1 MIFIQKWPRCQ
12 TMTPC
17 RKFLLYKSRN
27 ELQILTL
34 NWIVNTPPW
43 YRKSGQNAD
52 FQGNLMFIP
61 PIIQVS
67 LRLWSLELNHL
78 ELKQRKSEKVNSFLK
93 TSRWRTSYIVSYKKP
108 TFLTTQK
115 LKQWVVDVA
124 FGPSVIWSLSIINYD
139 ISHLSTHTSE
149 LSPTPS
155 P

>member
-1 MIFIQKWPRCQ
+1 MGSKRFLKMHVSLFHWTVFSSLTTKELLFHLVTSVLESGIDVGMRGGRVEKFTRAKLIRTGQGQVMIFIQKWPRCQ

-67 LRLWSLELNHL
+67 LRLWSLELN
-78 ELKQRKSEKVNSFLK
+78 QRKSEKVNSFLK
-93 TSRWRTSYIVSYKKP
+93 T
-108 TFLTTQK
+108 
-115 LKQWVVDVA
+115 
-124 FGPSVIWSLSIINYD
+124 
-139 ISHLSTHTSE
+139 
-149 LSPTPS
+149 
-155 P
+155 